1 MNSNTNFLNATIES
15 LSTKR
20 FEEQL
25 FQTKLQISELKKKSV
40 K

>member
-1 MNSNTNFLNATIES
+1 MNSNTNFLNATI
-15 LSTKR
+15 
-20 FEEQL
+20 EEQL

>member
-20 FEEQL
+20 FEGQL
-25 FQTKLQISELKKKSV
+25 FQTKLEISELKKKSV